1 MEVERAQLMEA
12 ALDLMEEGVAV
23 VDAAGMVVFWNHAAA
38 EIAGYERGEMQ
49 ARRLPES
56 LYRVDVAHRQRAE
69 QAQTIAEQVG
79 AGFGGAVAG
88 YTTAIRTGGTD
99 PQEAELLER
108 PTLVQMKHRK
118 GHTFPVMLRRVALC
132 NGLGVRMGSALL
144 FHAVEDLD
152 ALPHGE
158 TLGGIGV
165 KRSQAEMEDR
175 LDEAHH
181 RWVLTRMPYGLIW
194 ITVDQAVSLR
204 RTHGREACE
213 EMLGIVEQTLL
224 HGLRPTETLGRW
236 GDEEFL
242 VLAHERSLALL
253 AEHAHRLAG
262 LARTAEFRWWGDRV
276 TLTVSVGVT
285 QTVDG
290 VTLRSML
297 QAAQEAMQE
306 SSAAGGNMVV
316 TKTRVATTGAT
327 PAEPAQPAESAAEPP
342 AILRVRTY

>member
-1 MEVERAQLMEA
+1 MEA

-23 VDAAGMVVFWNHAAA
+23 VDAAGIVVFWNQAAA

-49 ARRLPES
+49 ARRLPEA
-56 LYRVDVAHRQRAE
+56 LYRVDVAHLQQAE
-69 QAQTIAEQVG
+69 QAQTIAEKLG

-88 YTTAIRTGGTD
+88 YTAAARTGGT
-99 PQEAELLER
+99 EATETELLEK

-118 GHTFPVMLRRVALC
+118 GHTLPAMLRRLALC
-132 NGLGVRMGSALL
+132 NGLGVRVGSALL

-158 TLGGIGV
+158 TLGGMGV

-181 RWVLTRMPYGLIW
+181 RWVLTRMPYGLFW
-194 ITVDQAVSLR
+194 ITVDQAASLR
-204 RTHGREACE
+204 RTHGRDACE
-213 EMLGIVEQTLL
+213 AMLGIVEQTLL

-285 QTVDG
+285 QATDG
-290 VTLRSML
+290 VTLRGML

-306 SSAAGGNMVV
+306 SSAAGGNTVV
-316 TKTRVATTGAT
+316 AKTNGA
-327 PAEPAQPAESAAEPP
+327 PASAAPAESSQPSDVSAEPP